1 MKMPSAVLLASIL
14 SAIACS
20 AAVAQAP
27 LAPLRYNVVELQADA
42 QREVPNDLMI
52 AQLYVEQGDSNPAQL
67 ASALNRIVADALK
80 IAREYPA
87 VKVRTGN
94 NQTYPVYAPRTN
106 QLQGWRGR
114 AELRLETRDFA
125 AGSTL
130 IGKLQAALLLGG
142 INFSVSP
149 EARKAVENDLITEAI
164 AAFRGRAEI
173 AQKALGG
180 KSYKVQRIN
189 LGTGY
194 SGPPPRQMSVMR
206 AAASA
211 DAAIAPPPAEGGAST
226 VSVTVGGAVEIE

>member
-1 MKMPSAVLLASIL
+1 MKMQSAAVPAAILAAML
-14 SAIACS
+14 CA

-80 IAREYPA
+80 ISREYPA

-106 QLQGWRGR
+106 QLQSWRGR

-130 IGKLQAALLLGG
+130 IGKLPSRFAQFYALTKPR
-142 INFSVSP
+142 V
-149 EARKAVENDLITEAI
+149 VQLIVFCALIGMVLAEI
-164 AAFRGRAEI
+164 GRAH
-173 AQKALGG
+173 
-180 KSYKVQRIN
+180 V
-189 LGTGY
+189 
-194 SGPPPRQMSVMR
+194 
-206 AAASA
+206 
-211 DAAIAPPPAEGGAST
+211 
-226 VSVTVGGAVEIE
+226 

>member
-1 MKMPSAVLLASIL
+1 MPI
-14 SAIACS
+14 C
-20 AAVAQAP
+20 
-27 LAPLRYNVVELQADA
+27 
-42 QREVPNDLMI
+42 
-52 AQLYVEQGDSNPAQL
+52 
-67 ASALNRIVADALK
+67 
-80 IAREYPA
+80 
-87 VKVRTGN
+87 
-94 NQTYPVYAPRTN
+94 
-106 QLQGWRGR
+106 
-114 AELRLETRDFA
+114 
-125 AGSTL
+125 
-130 IGKLQAALLLGG
+130 

-211 DAAIAPPPAEGGAST
+211 DAAVAPPPAEGGAST

>member
-1 MKMPSAVLLASIL
+1 MKTTSAVLLASVL
-14 SAIACS
+14 SAIPCAE
-20 AAVAQAP
+20 AAAQAP
-27 LAPLRYNVVELQADA
+27 PAPVRYNVVELQAEA
-42 QREVPNDLMI
+42 QREVQNDLLN
-52 AQLYVEQGDSNPAQL
+52 AQLYVEQGDSSPAQL

-130 IGKLQAALLLGG
+130 IGKLQSSLLLGG

-149 EARKAVENDLITEAI
+149 EARKAAENELITEAI

-180 KSYKVQRIN
+180 RSYKVQRIN

-194 SGPPPRQMSVMR
+194 SGPPIRQMSVMR

-211 DAAIAPPPAEGGAST
+211 EAAVAPPPAEGGVST
-226 VSVTVGGAVEIE
+226 VTVTVAGAVEIE